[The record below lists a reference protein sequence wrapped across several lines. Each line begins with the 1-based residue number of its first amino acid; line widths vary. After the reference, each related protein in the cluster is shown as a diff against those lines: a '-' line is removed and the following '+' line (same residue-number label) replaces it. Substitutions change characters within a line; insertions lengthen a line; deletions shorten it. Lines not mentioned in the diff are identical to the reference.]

1 MTSLGDAK
9 KKALNKLIEA
19 KIVDERYELISIFS
33 YSLGKSEID
42 IVIEDKEIL
51 DQNQLIILEKNINRR
66 ISGEPL
72 SYITNNKKFYNE
84 EFYINNKVLVPR
96 FETEELI
103 DFFIKLF
110 NKEKSSS
117 KRILDI
123 GTGSGVIS
131 LILEKKIPSLDIYA
145 IEKSKE
151 AFEVAKINMK
161 NKESK
166 IKLTLEDIK
175 NSKINNID
183 FVVSNPPYIKSD
195 IIKKL
200 SKEVKSEPIIA
211 LDGGEN
217 GIEVIE
223 DIFIWEKNINK
234 NKASIIF
241 IEIDE
246 SIMKNVREL
255 TGKFYPN
262 KKINFLK
269 DLNNNIRFLSILD

>member
-1 MTSLGDAK
+1 MTTLGDAK
-9 KKALNKLIEA
+9 KKALNKFIEA
-19 KIVDERYELISIFS
+19 KIVDKHYELISIFS
-33 YSLGKSEID
+33 YSLGKSELD
-42 IVIEDKEIL
+42 IVMEDKVIL
-51 DQNQLIILEKNINRR
+51 EQNQLINLDKNINRR

-103 DFFIKLF
+103 DFFLKLVKKENTK
-110 NKEKSSS
+110 NKKL
-117 KRILDI
+117 LDI

-131 LILEKKIPSLDIYA
+131 LIIEKEIPNLKIYA

-151 AFEVAKINMK
+151 AFEVAKTNME

-175 NSKINNID
+175 NSKLNNIN

-195 IIKKL
+195 IIQKL
-200 SKEVKSEPIIA
+200 SEEVKREPRIA
-211 LDGGEN
+211 LDGGKN
-217 GIEVIE
+217 GIKVIE
-223 DIFIWEKNINK
+223 DIFIWEKNVNK
-234 NKASIIF
+234 NNASIIL

-246 SIMKNVREL
+246 SIMKNVKEL
-255 TGKFYPN
+255 TEKFYFN
-262 KKINFLK
+262 KKINFIK
-269 DLNNNIRFLSILD
+269 DLNNNIRFLYIFT

>member
-84 EFYINNKVLVPR
+84 DFFINNKVLVPR

-110 NKEKSSS
+110 NKEKS
-117 KRILDI
+117 
-123 GTGSGVIS
+123 
-131 LILEKKIPSLDIYA
+131 
-145 IEKSKE
+145 
-151 AFEVAKINMK
+151 
-161 NKESK
+161 
-166 IKLTLEDIK
+166 
-175 NSKINNID
+175 
-183 FVVSNPPYIKSD
+183 
-195 IIKKL
+195 
-200 SKEVKSEPIIA
+200 
-211 LDGGEN
+211 
-217 GIEVIE
+217 
-223 DIFIWEKNINK
+223 
-234 NKASIIF
+234 
-241 IEIDE
+241 
-246 SIMKNVREL
+246 
-255 TGKFYPN
+255 
-262 KKINFLK
+262 
-269 DLNNNIRFLSILD
+269 

>member
-1 MTSLGDAK
+1 
-9 KKALNKLIEA
+9 
-19 KIVDERYELISIFS
+19 
-33 YSLGKSEID
+33 
-42 IVIEDKEIL
+42 
-51 DQNQLIILEKNINRR
+51 
-66 ISGEPL
+66 
-72 SYITNNKKFYNE
+72 
-84 EFYINNKVLVPR
+84 
-96 FETEELI
+96 
-103 DFFIKLF
+103 
-110 NKEKSSS
+110 
-117 KRILDI
+117 
-123 GTGSGVIS
+123 
-131 LILEKKIPSLDIYA
+131 
-145 IEKSKE
+145 
-151 AFEVAKINMK
+151 MK